1 MPLRIDLLAVGEID
15 HPGLR
20 SATEEYLRRLGRYA
34 RVGYRHAPGEPLP
47 TRLTPAAIQRVR
59 AVEGKR
65 LLRMLAPGTYAVA
78 LDPGGRQVSSEDI
91 ARWLNERATAGDSR
105 IAFLVGGTLGLD
117 PDVLSRCRERWSL
130 SRLTFPH
137 QMVPLIVLEQLYRG
151 FRILRGEPYHY

>member
-34 RVGYRHAPGEPLP
+34 RVDYRHAPGEPLP
-47 TRLTPAAIQRVR
+47 ARLVPAEIRRVR
-59 AVEGKR
+59 AVEGQR
-65 LLRMLAPGTYAVA
+65 LLRMLAPGVYAVA
-78 LDPGGRQVSSEDI
+78 LDPGGRQVSSEEI
-91 ARWLNERATAGDSR
+91 AGWLNERATAGDSR

-117 PDVLSRCRERWSL
+117 PDVLNRCRERWSL

-137 QMVPLIVLEQLYRG
+137 QMVPLILLEQLYRG

>member
-15 HPGLR
+15 HSGLR
-20 SATEEYLRRLGRYA
+20 SATEEYMRRLGRYA
-34 RVGYRHAPGEPLP
+34 RVEYRRAPGEPLP
-47 TRLTPAAIQRVR
+47 ARLSSAEIDRVR
-59 AVEGKR
+59 ALEGQR
-65 LLRMLAPGTYAVA
+65 LLRLLSPGAYPVA
-78 LDPGGRQVSSEDI
+78 LDPRGRQVSSEDI
-91 ARWLNERATAGDSR
+91 AAWLNERATGGDSH

-117 PDVLSRCRERWSL
+117 PGVLDRCRERWSL